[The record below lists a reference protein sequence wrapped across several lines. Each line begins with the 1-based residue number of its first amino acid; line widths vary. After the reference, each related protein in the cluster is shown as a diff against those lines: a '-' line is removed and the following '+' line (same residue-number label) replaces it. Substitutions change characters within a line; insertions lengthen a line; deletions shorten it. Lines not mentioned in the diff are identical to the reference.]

1 MANLI
6 WYIWQSHGTVKTVPY
21 IAFYNGHQTIFS
33 LHLTRRGARRFAAND
48 SLEILYAEP
57 VIRDD
62 ASIVPYRWFAGWRQR
77 IWCFPRR
84 DEDIPPY
91 SILVGCC
98 QHILNHFVGNGLD
111 RSASLIIQTS
121 FLYGAHRHH
130 SRQNPTENV
139 PRGTFPG
146 DFLCFWGLGLPQKGL
161 LCYNR

>member
-48 SLEILYAEP
+48 SLEILYAAP

-121 FLYGAHRHH
+121 FLYGHTGTIPGKIPPKMFHVEH
-130 SRQNPTENV
+130 SGGIFCV
-139 PRGTFPG
+139 FGG
-146 DFLCFWGLGLPQKGL
+146 
-161 LCYNR
+161 

>member
-33 LHLTRRGARRFAAND
+33 LHLTRRGSRRFAAND

-121 FLYGAHRHH
+121 FLYGH
-130 SRQNPTENV
+130 T
-139 PRGTFPG
+139 GTIPG
-146 DFLCFWGLGLPQKGL
+146 KIPPKMFHVEHFEWDFLCF
-161 LCYNR
+161 